1 MAALRQD
8 ARNVRK
14 QTLFL
19 EKHKNV
25 TTKSFYIT
33 SDGFIQTFR
42 FYLIHLS
49 QVKVKH
55 HFLPP
60 DGVDLTLHQSQQIFF
75 LDIVLHNLKFK
86 SYTKLWCKDSA
97 NPLWPKGKTYT
108 PASVGVFL
116 YHRTPAI
123 CIKLDKFWRVLPD
136 LSMMGRRVYT
146 RRERICDISWMKRKT
161 AVTLHQ
167 I

>member
-60 DGVDLTLHQSQQIFF
+60 DGVDLTLHQGQQIFL
-75 LDIVLHNLKFK
+75 LDIVLHNLKFN
-86 SYTKLWCKDSA
+86 SYTNDGAKIAVSHETTKSF
-97 NPLWPKGKTYT
+97 G
-108 PASVGVFL
+108 SFL
-116 YHRTPAI
+116 IIAMNVCRF
-123 CIKLDKFWRVLPD
+123 C
-136 LSMMGRRVYT
+136 T
-146 RRERICDISWMKRKT
+146 RSLIISTKILFYRP
-161 AVTLHQ
+161 
-167 I
+167 